1 MHLIETEVRESVQDS
16 IPLSGLLLLYREAAD
31 YSFENTTMNALAA
44 TNRNFKLAA
53 RLLGLDSKLE
63 KSLLIPFREIKAWF
77 FSFLLFNIFVSI
89 GMDAFI
95 VECTIPKDNGTLA
108 SFVGFRVQHDNARGP
123 MKGGIRYH
131 PEVDPDEVNA
141 LAQLMTWKTAVA
153 NIPYGGAK
161 GGIGCDP
168 GELSISELERLTRVF
183 TQKIHDLVGVHT
195 DVPAP
200 DMGTG
205 PQTMAWILDEYSKFH
220 GYSPAI
226 VTGKP
231 IDLGGSLGRDAATGR
246 GVLYATEAL
255 LNEYGKSI
263 SGQRFGFGNV
273 GSWAARLINEN
284 GGNIVAISDVTGAIK
299 NDNGI
304 DIPSLLKYAKEHKGV
319 KGFDGGNP
327 IDPQSIL
334 VEDCDILIP
343 AALGGVINKENANE
357 IKAKFIIEAANHPAD
372 PEADEILAR
381 KGVVILPDI
390 YANSGGVTVSYFEWV
405 QNIQG
410 FMWEEEKVNNELKT
424 YMTKGFKDVKEMC
437 KTHNCDLRMGAFT
450 LGVNRVARATVLR
463 GWEA

>member
-1 MHLIETEVRESVQDS
+1 
-16 IPLSGLLLLYREAAD
+16 
-31 YSFENTTMNALAA
+31 MNALAA

-63 KSLLIPFREIKAWF
+63 KSLLIPFREIK
-77 FSFLLFNIFVSI
+77 
-89 GMDAFI
+89 
-95 VECTIPKDNGTLA
+95 VECTIPKDDGTLA

-183 TQKIHDLVGVHT
+183 TQKIHDLIGVHT

-220 GYSPAI
+220 GYSPAV

-246 GVLYATEAL
+246 GVMYATEAL

-273 GSWAARLINEN
+273 GSWAARLISES
-284 GGNIVAISDVTGAIK
+284 GGKIVAISDVTGAIK
-299 NDNGI
+299 NSNGI
-304 DIPSLLKYAKEHKGV
+304 DILSLLKHAKEHKGV
-319 KGFDGGNP
+319 KGFEGGNP
-327 IDPQSIL
+327 TDPGSIL

-357 IKAKFIIEAANHPAD
+357 IRAKFIIEAANHPTD

-437 KTHNCDLRMGAFT
+437 KNHNCDLRMGAFT